1 MLNGSDAAETDSF
14 PLCIDNIFVILL
26 YRYILYNFIRNLGM
40 IMASFIS
47 IYLLIDFFEK
57 IDTFVEKGKSI
68 GLIAQFFLFNIPFI
82 IDMMSPVCI
91 LLAGV
96 ITLGVLNHSNELI
109 ALKACGIPLKRITTP
124 IIGAAWVCILLFL
137 AMAQLLLPKTIAATN
152 RIWHSEVKGKV
163 PLGIYRNGR
172 YYYRGQDGFYSF
184 ARPDNR
190 KNSFNFFS
198 YTAWNKQ
205 YGLNKLIVARSADW
219 NKGIWTLRDGQ
230 IQEAAGN
237 ARFSQQVFKERN
249 LDFPE
254 APSDFFVPA
263 YHTMEL
269 SLFELY
275 KETRHTKSKEESNKA
290 WTDFYGRISY
300 TFLGLPLLLL
310 GLPLL
315 LLVYRKWGR
324 DLSLA
329 IPVSCGMAFVC
340 WGAYTTL
347 QSLAKASYLNPLIAA
362 LSIHLVIGCLGFLLL
377 VREDI

>member
-1 MLNGSDAAETDSF
+1 
-14 PLCIDNIFVILL
+14 
-26 YRYILYNFIRNLGM
+26 M

-57 IDTFVEKGKSI
+57 IDDFLEKGKSI
-68 GLIAQFFLFNIPFI
+68 GLIIQFFLYNIPFI
-82 IDMMSPVCI
+82 IDLMSPVCI

-96 ITLGVLNHSNELI
+96 VTLGVLNHSNELI
-109 ALKACGIPLKRITTP
+109 ALKACGIPLKKITLP
-124 IIGAAWVCILLFL
+124 IIGAALACIMLFL
-137 AMAQLLLPKTIAATN
+137 MMAQLVLPQTIAATN
-152 RIWHSEVKGKV
+152 RIWHNEVKGKV

-184 ARPDNR
+184 ARPDLH

-198 YTAWNKQ
+198 YTAWNEA
-205 YGLNKLIVARSADW
+205 YGLNKLIAAKSADW
-219 NKGIWTLRDGQ
+219 DKGVWTLHDGQ
-230 IQEAAGN
+230 IQDAAGN
-237 ARFSQQVFKERN
+237 ARFKHQVFKVRN

-254 APSDFFVPA
+254 TPGDFFIPI

-269 SLFELY
+269 SLVELY
-275 KETRHTKSKEESNKA
+275 QETRHAKSAEEKNKA

-340 WGAYTTL
+340 WGVYTTL
-347 QSLAKASYLNPLIAA
+347 QSLAKASYLNPLTAA
-362 LSIHLVIGCLGFLLL
+362 LSVHLVVGCLGFLLL
-377 VREDI
+377 IREDV